1 MCSPDH
7 DNNGAALYIREA
19 GQLRRVNDI
28 VLAEV
33 SSSSSSSSCRRTKPL
48 PLPLLLKKR
57 EHFVF
62 AYNARGHLRYSPR
75 SLFDLTLRFVAQ
87 NVHRVDSLRHFPEQI
102 GAQLFAA
109 AEEEVCVF
117 SDQETGPRALRVFN
131 DAYGDTVLTSLCL
144 RNRFPLLSERMCE
157 IKTFHSLK
165 CLDLFG
171 CRLGDSHEIF
181 QHLTNSPL
189 TGSLV
194 KLFIGGNCL
203 SDIGLQRLTAPVRMF
218 KKGLDNLQLLDLS
231 GQLLSSCPPIISAF
245 KVQNLYVKNN
255 SITCNN
261 HWCTAV
267 TGCFLFTDNPI
278 SEKVVRYL
286 TCLPNLQ
293 HLDVSG
299 TNFKLGTGLRK
310 TMYDLTGLVCS
321 GKPLDVFDHSRCKT
335 EGWAEHVVNWWET
348 IASQVPKLKKI
359 KDSRKSAL
367 RFFGRQK
374 FISDVLNAMPVVR
387 HDEDED
393 KTEKLHFYK
402 PAPKHG
408 TPEVKVNDRAEDSLK
423 PSCHNARKRHRQS
436 EDSETRRSP
445 PGKRFSSSTLTAA
458 DIDLLDSY

>member
-7 DNNGAALYIREA
+7 DNNGAALYVREA

-33 SSSSSSSSCRRTKPL
+33 SSSSSSSSSCRRTKPL

-87 NVHRVDSLRHFPEQI
+87 NAHRVDSLRHFPEQI

-131 DAYGDTVLTSLCL
+131 DAYGDMVLTSLCL

-218 KKGLDNLQLLDLS
+218 KKGLDNLELLDLS
-231 GQLLSSCPPIISAF
+231 
-245 KVQNLYVKNN
+245 
-255 SITCNN
+255 
-261 HWCTAV
+261 
-267 TGCFLFTDNPI
+267 DNPI

-402 PAPKHG
+402 PAPKRG

-423 PSCHNARKRHRQS
+423 PSCHNARKRQRQS